1 MKKLSVIYSVLAVMI
16 LASCSH
22 NRSPISGIADAIDD
36 YVSFSTGDVDW
47 EELDKKSVSEKRK
60 FLSNSS
66 TTKEDLKAAIEAEA
80 SKLDGTTI
88 SVANDEISE
97 IEPLRLTLVENGSQP
112 RFRLNGK
119 FKIEKDI
126 ELDVSG
132 EYHAEKLKNGALA
145 RVDLASPKVEEEN
158 VHDSFTYS
166 PLAFVSV
173 IPVSVENGVI
183 IAKAGTII
191 DIVNAEWYFRT
202 DSRHYRDI
210 YKQASE
216 IWLQPIGLAAR
227 RSEDGRISL

>member
-36 YVSFSTGDVDW
+36 YVSFSTRDVDW

-66 TTKEDLKAAIEAEA
+66 TTKEDLEAAIEAEA

-97 IEPLRLTLVENGSQP
+97 IEPLRLTLVENGTQP

-145 RVDLASPKVEEEN
+145 RVDLASPKVEEEYGQ
-158 VHDSFTYS
+158 DSFTYS

-191 DIVNAEWYFRT
+191 DIVNAEWYFQT

-210 YKQASE
+210 YKKASE
-216 IWLQPIGLAAR
+216 IWLQPVGLAAR
-227 RSEDGRISL
+227 RSEDGSISL

>member
-36 YVSFSTGDVDW
+36 YVSFSTRDVDW

-80 SKLDGTTI
+80 SKLDGSTI

-97 IEPLRLTLVENGSQP
+97 IEPLRLTLVENGTQP

-126 ELDVSG
+126 ELNVWN

-145 RVDLASPKVEEEN
+145 VVELASPKVEEEN
-158 VHDSFTYS
+158 VQDSSTCS
-166 PLAFVSV
+166 TLTWVSV

-191 DIVNAEWYFRT
+191 DIVNAKWTFWT

-216 IWLQPIGLAAR
+216 IWLQPIGIAGR
-227 RSEDGRISL
+227 RSEDGSIRN